1 MSARIWTERKRSAQQ
16 QVADEADR
24 KGKTRMERGKRL
36 RTVRPIHSFRITT
49 DVSERSNYPPLAL
62 YEEASVW
69 ETPQCL
75 ASGPL

>member
-1 MSARIWTERKRSAQQ
+1 
-16 QVADEADR
+16 
-24 KGKTRMERGKRL
+24 L